1 MVTSLEN
8 VETQNKK
15 ATPLDYLYQAAKSML
30 RPESPQE
37 PRQETEVQ
45 GFGMMDM
52 IESDDCFLLYVDCPG
67 MKKEEI
73 DISIQGNKMN
83 IQCKREIP
91 PPEEG
96 YFHYSE
102 RTENELKREILIPHG
117 VDLNFTTSE
126 YIDGVLMI
134 KLLKINRKEDSV
146 VKRIPVSCI
155 VYSYQTRS

>member
-1 MVTSLEN
+1 MIYKLEN
-8 VETQNKK
+8 VEKQSQKT
-15 ATPLDYLYQAAKSML
+15 TPLDYLYQAAKSML
-30 RPESPQE
+30 RSESPQE
-37 PRQETEVQ
+37 TRQEAEVQ

-52 IESDDCFLLYVDCPG
+52 AESDDSFLLYIDCPG
-67 MKKEEI
+67 MKKEGI
-73 DISIQGNKMN
+73 DISIQGNKMY

-102 RTENELKREILIPHG
+102 RTENEMKREILLPHG

-134 KLLKINRKEDSV
+134 KLLKINRKDDSV
-146 VKRIPVSCI
+146 VKRIPVSCV
-155 VYSYQTRS
+155 VY

>member
-1 MVTSLEN
+1 MLCT
-8 VETQNKK
+8 ETHQ
-15 ATPLDYLYQAAKSML
+15 
-30 RPESPQE
+30 ESH
-37 PRQETEVQ
+37 QETKVQ

-52 IESDDCFLLYVDCPG
+52 TESDDFFLLYIDCPG

-73 DISIQGNKMN
+73 DISIRGNKMY
-83 IQCKREIP
+83 IQCKREVL

-102 RTENELKREILIPHG
+102 RTENEVKREILLPHG

-134 KLLKINRKEDSV
+134 KLLKINRKADTV
-146 VKRIPVSCI
+146 LKRIPVSCI
-155 VYSYQTRS
+155 V

>member
-73 DISIQGNKMN
+73 DI
-83 IQCKREIP
+83 P

>member
-1 MVTSLEN
+1 MLYSLGNE
-8 VETQNKK
+8 ESQDKK
-15 ATPLDYLYQAAKSML
+15 TTPLDYLYQAAKSIL
-30 RPESPQE
+30 CPECPHES
-37 PRQETEVQ
+37 RQETEIQ

-52 IESDDCFLLYVDCPG
+52 SESDDCFLLYVDCPG

-102 RTENELKREILIPHG
+102 RTGNEMNREILLPHG

-146 VKRIPVSCI
+146 VKRIPVSCL
-155 VYSYQTRS
+155 V